1 MRQGHD
7 AVSGQARQRVPASVL
22 VVVAGGVAAAL
33 HVGKLPPALPALG
46 RELGLS
52 LVASGFMLSLV
63 QAAGMCLGLVA
74 GLAADALGLRRS
86 MLLGLALLTLAG
98 AAGGAAGAVPHPAG
112 WLLGW
117 RAVEGVGFLLAVM
130 PAPGLIRR
138 LAPAGA
144 EKAALGLWG
153 AYMPFGVALGLLAG
167 PLLIGAAGWRAWWW
181 LVAGL
186 SALAC
191 AVVAAMVPADPARGA
206 GSPAPEGAQAW
217 QGRLAATLRAGGP
230 WCVALAFGVYSA
242 QWMSV
247 IGFLPTVYA
256 HAGMSTLATALLTAL
271 AAALNMVGNI
281 GAGRLLQ
288 AGWAPGRLLGLG
300 FAVMAIGGV
309 AAFAQAGPQLS
320 DGLPPAVR
328 YLAVCLFSMCGG
340 AVPATLFMLSVRV
353 APRPDTVSTTVG
365 FMQQVSSFGQF
376 AAPPVV
382 AWLAHLAG
390 GWQWTWVFT
399 LACSAVGALLAA
411 RLARHAGARA

>member
-1 MRQGHD
+1 MDGLS
-7 AVSGQARQRVPASVL
+7 ASARHRVPLAVL

-46 RELGLS
+46 QALGLG

-74 GLAADALGLRRS
+74 GLAADSLGLRRS

-98 AAGGAAGAVPHPAG
+98 AAGGLADRVPHPVG

-117 RAVEGVGFLLAVM
+117 RAVEGIGFLLAVM

-144 EKAALGLWG
+144 EKTALGLWG

-167 PLLIGAAGWRAWWW
+167 PLLIGLAGWRGWWW

-191 AVVAAMVPADPARGA
+191 ALVAAAVPADPPGHTAAAPAGQGSGA
-206 GSPAPEGAQAW
+206 SW
-217 QGRLAATLRAGGP
+217 QVRLAATLRAGGP
-230 WCVALAFGVYSA
+230 WGVALAFGVYSA

-256 HAGMSTLATALLTAL
+256 QAGMSALATALLTAL

-288 AGWAPGRLLGLG
+288 AGWPPGRLLGLG
-300 FAVMAIGGV
+300 FACMSIGSV
-309 AAFAQAGPQLS
+309 AAFAQAGPALS
-320 DGLPPAVR
+320 DGLPPTVR

-382 AWLAHLAG
+382 AWLAHRVG

-399 LACSAVGALLAA
+399 LGCSAVGALIAM
-411 RLARHAGARA
+411 RLARHAGARR